1 MHGSLED
8 KTYVITGAT
17 SGIGLAVAQ
26 ALALRGA
33 SVIGVGR
40 DAARSRQAEVDL
52 AALASGAARIAYL
65 EADLSLQTEVRRLAE
80 RIRKALGLWDKR
92 CLDGLINNAAT
103 VPFWQVLTRE
113 GFDLQWAVNHL
124 APFLLTIEL
133 LPLLQASPMA
143 RIVTVSSGS
152 HRGARLDWEDVQ
164 LLRRY
169 SPIRAYGRTK
179 LGNILFTAEFNRRF
193 AASPNVRAFAADPG
207 LVNTQIGAKSNSW
220 LARLAWDVRRR
231 GGGPPEKAAEGIVYL
246 ATEPSIQ
253 NAPEVY
259 WKDGRPKGPDSFAL
273 NPQAA
278 RQLWELS
285 AQMCGSGS

>member
-8 KTYVITGAT
+8 KTFVITGAT

-26 ALALRGA
+26 ALARRAA

-40 DAARSRQAEVDL
+40 AAERCQRVESEL
-52 AALASGAARIAYL
+52 AALSAPGARVSYIQ
-65 EADLSLQTEVRRLAE
+65 ADLALQEEVRRLAG
-80 RIRKALGLWDKR
+80 RIKEVLRNWNTPW
-92 CLDGLINNAAT
+92 LDGLINNAAT
-103 VPFWQVLTRE
+103 VPFWQILTPE
-113 GFDLQWAVNHL
+113 GFDMQWAVNHL
-124 APFLLTIEL
+124 APFLLTMEL

-143 RIVTVSSGS
+143 RVVTVSSGS

-164 LLRRY
+164 LLRHY

-179 LGNILFTAEFNRRF
+179 LGNVLFTAEFNRRF
-193 AASPNVRAFAADPG
+193 ANCPNLRAFAADPG
-207 LVNTQIGAKSNSW
+207 LVNTKIGMKSNSW

-231 GGGPPEKAAEGIVYL
+231 GGGPPERAAEGIVFL

-253 NAPEVY
+253 DAAEVY
-259 WKDGRPKGPDSFAL
+259 WKNGKPKAPDPLAL

-285 AQMCGSGS
+285 AQMCGSGR

>member
-1 MHGSLED
+1 MDGSLQD

-17 SGIGLAVAQ
+17 SGIGLAVAR
-26 ALALRGA
+26 ALARRGA

-40 DAARSRQAEVDL
+40 DSDRCRRAEADL
-52 AALASGAARIAYL
+52 AALAAPGAKVRYL
-65 EADLSLQTEVRRLAE
+65 QADLSLQVDVRQLAAWINE
-80 RIRKALGLWDKR
+80 TLGLWNRD

-113 GFDLQWAVNHL
+113 GFDAQWAVNHL

-143 RIVTVSSGS
+143 RVVTVSSGS

-169 SPIRAYGRTK
+169 SPLKAYGRTK
-179 LGNILFTAEFNRRF
+179 LGNILFSAEFNRRF
-193 AASPNVRAFAADPG
+193 ADCPNVRAFAADPG
-207 LVNTQIGAKSNSW
+207 LVNTLLGSKSNSW

-231 GGGPPEKAAEGIVYL
+231 GGGPPERAAEGIVFL

-253 NAPEVY
+253 SASEVY
-259 WKDGRPKGPDSFAL
+259 WKDSKPRDPDPLAL
-273 NPQAA
+273 NAQTA
-278 RQLWELS
+278 RQLWEIS
-285 AQMCGSGS
+285 AHMCGSGN